1 MSDIHLMPYVTQLHT
16 IEKLRQ
22 CQAQTKRQYSQT
34 DRQTHTQINRWITD
48 RKTDYYR
55 QNVYISVC
63 LSAIQLSSY
72 AHVCLSLYQSVC
84 PAKQTDRH

>member
-34 DRQTHTQINRWITD
+34 DRHTHTD
-48 RKTDYYR
+48 K
-55 QNVYISVC
+55 
-63 LSAIQLSSY
+63 
-72 AHVCLSLYQSVC
+72 
-84 PAKQTDRH
+84 